1 MHVAEILKA
10 KGDEVHTIRPD
21 QNIEYFVHRL
31 RMERVGAMIVS
42 ESGASVD
49 GIISERDIVFG
60 LTEHGADI
68 MKMKVAELMTK
79 SVVTCSPEDTIAH
92 VARVMTQRRIR
103 HLPVTEGR
111 KLIGIVSVGDVVK
124 HRLDELELE
133 ANVLR
138 DYAVSRQR

>member
-10 KGDEVHTIRPD
+10 KGGEVHTVRPD
-21 QNIEYFVHRL
+21 QNIDYFVHRL

-42 ESGASVD
+42 ENGVSVD

-111 KLIGIVSVGDVVK
+111 KLVGIVSVGDVVK

-138 DYAVSRQR
+138 DYAVSRQ

>member
-1 MHVAEILKA
+1 MHVAEILRA
-10 KGDEVHTIRPD
+10 KGDAVHTVRPD
-21 QNIEYFVHRL
+21 QTIDFFVHRL
-31 RMERVGAMIVS
+31 RMEGVGAMIVS
-42 ESGASVD
+42 ESGDSVD
-49 GIISERDIVFG
+49 GIISERDVVFG
-60 LTEHGADI
+60 LTEHGADV

-79 SVVTCSPEDTIAH
+79 SVVTCSPNDTIGH
-92 VARVMTQRRIR
+92 VAKIMTQRRIR

-111 KLIGIVSVGDVVK
+111 KLVGIVSVGDVVK